1 MSFLLLALIADTTP
15 IHTTVADSTRVA
27 FIAQTPV
34 SWESAEYDSLSY
46 IRFTDSPLTDSI
58 GYPELPMI
66 TCLVA
71 FPDSVTPYL
80 EFAVS
85 AVREQSVDPVYP
97 APAHVMSYEYTPAV
111 VDSFVQDSTAYASD
125 EFWPSERVRIIGE
138 TRICDQ
144 RLLIVQMFP
153 AQYRASDSTL
163 STVMS
168 FSVSVSFD
176 SASAVW
182 SGTGLGPFQRMV
194 DGSSILGYH
203 PVLQTRAPVPEYFG
217 EVDPDDGP
225 YRMPDYLI
233 ICASG
238 LYDQCGDAIDDL
250 AEHRVDLNGFDVAL
264 VTTDEILD
272 DFGGSD
278 TVITDEILRDFTE
291 HMWVNWGQPT
301 VKKPEYL
308 LLIGDH
314 EDVDYGS
321 EPWFL
326 PTHEYTWDGNPVTPA
341 DLDLVGNDEWYTYF
355 NHDRNID
362 NDFPDMMVGRLS
374 VKNGEWADTL
384 SVMIQNLIDLEDP
397 AGQSPSPD
405 YRRRILRL
413 AGTGDDHGEGYQTY
427 ENWEPNKQWTLRFSD
442 WMEYDYSTTYCGDG
456 RSFIDKD
463 GSILA
468 SYMWRDSCLS
478 KFGEGAG
485 VAFYSNHGDFHM
497 LSAGLEWLHIY
508 IRQDLLTRGA
518 RDSTFN
524 NYQIEENLSTIE
536 DYAPPFILLLCCG
549 SGTFNHTIYHHE
561 NRPIGDQ
568 MFCHFDDAT
577 SQVAAYD
584 FGSDCIAEK
593 LMKYTDV
600 PVAGVFCGS
609 LSSLT
614 SSYEYYGKGILE
626 AVYIRGFGRLG
637 DAIASARTE
646 YFGNFSSTSGSC
658 PREIGQFNLLGDPA
672 LDISDRV
679 KYPNSCDLLI
689 HEWDITVSEYP
700 LETSTGTDL
709 AMTFTV
715 RNNGALVSDAFDAR
729 ITFSYDEY
737 SLIDYVSCD
746 ELAAGAEAEYRYIW
760 DCARWFDPPME
771 ITVKVEADYLEE
783 CDDSWWGNN
792 TASTNVQ
799 LNDTYPTESGWP
811 ISVNG
816 VVGTTPLLVNLDEDT
831 DLEIV
836 VLTGTSLTAFEPDG
850 STIWEITEQEFAYG
864 QQPLAADLDQ
874 DDEIELLVEYS
885 DGIRVISSDGTILSS
900 FEHSCD
906 VFAVGN
912 MDQESG
918 LELCIGSTDSLYL
931 FYWDTAEEEFV
942 DISSKDF
949 DYQEARYGIS
959 LVCSDLTGD
968 SFEDVASCIGGVG
981 GGMTEPAPRTL
992 VVYDWVSDDIPYTET
1007 WTVLLYTSY
1016 LAAGELAG
1024 TKMVG
1029 YSFGSYVYG
1038 SSDPAILVEFNG
1050 SVQVYDC
1057 DEGDTSAGRLVCGVF
1072 VDWDPFVTGADAFV
1086 LPSEMQCLAW
1096 DFEGTELSGWATEL
1110 YSGAEYGSSISPTAL
1125 GDLDE
1130 SGVADVL
1137 FATLLSGKCT
1147 LLSFDSYGDILDN
1160 LDFPIV
1166 LPEEVSALG
1175 GFSIAD
1181 IDQDEYIEIVF
1192 GTSDGL
1198 LHCWELGDCTE
1209 GYAPWVQFQHDHGRT
1224 GVLE

>member
-1 MSFLLLALIADTTP
+1 MVP

-34 SWESAEYDSLSY
+34 SWETVEYDSLDY
-46 IRFTDSPLTDSI
+46 IRFEDSPLTDSI

-85 AVREQSVDPVYP
+85 AQREQSVDPVYP
-97 APAHVMSYEYTPAV
+97 APAQVMSYEYTPAV

-144 RLLIVQMFP
+144 RLLQVQLFP

-182 SGTGLGPFQRMV
+182 SSTGLGPFQRMV

-217 EVDPDDGP
+217 EVNPRTGP
-225 YRMPDYLI
+225 SRMPDYLI

-238 LYDQCGDAIDDL
+238 LYDQCDGAIDSL
-250 AEHRVDLNGFDVAL
+250 AEHRVSLNDFDVAL

-272 DFGGSD
+272 DFAEEETD
-278 TVITDEILRDFTE
+278 TVLTDEILRDFTE
-291 HMWVNWGQPT
+291 HMWSNWGQPT

-314 EDVDYGS
+314 DAAYYGS

-326 PTHEYTWDGNPVTPA
+326 PTHEYHWDGESTPEGY
-341 DLDLVGNDEWYTYF
+341 DMVGNDEWYAYF
-355 NHDRNID
+355 NHDRDID

-374 VKNGEWADTL
+374 VKNGEESDTL
-384 SVMIQNLIDLEDP
+384 SVLIQNLIDLEDP
-397 AGQSPSPD
+397 AGHPPTPD

-413 AGTGDDHGEGYQTY
+413 AGTGDDDGSGYQSY
-427 ENWEPNKQWTLRFSD
+427 QNWEPNKQWTLGLSD
-442 WMEYDYSTTYCGDG
+442 WMGYDYSTTYCGDG

-468 SYMWRDSCLS
+468 SYMWRDSCLI
-478 KFGEGAG
+478 KFAQGAG

-497 LSAGLEWLHIY
+497 LSAGLEWLLKY
-508 IRQDLLTRGA
+508 IPQDSLTRGA

-524 NYQIEENLSTIE
+524 NYQIEEYLSTAE
-536 DYAPPFILLLCCG
+536 SYAPPFVLLLCCG
-549 SGTFNHTIYHHE
+549 SGTFNHTIDHHE
-561 NRPIGDQ
+561 DRPADL
-568 MFCHFDDAT
+568 MFCHFDNAT
-577 SQVAAYD
+577 SQIAAYD
-584 FGSDCIAEK
+584 FGTDCIAEK
-593 LMKYTDV
+593 LQKHTDV

-614 SSYEYYGKGILE
+614 SSYAYYGKGILE

-646 YFGNFSSTSGSC
+646 YNDDFLGITGSY
-658 PREIGQFNLLGDPA
+658 PREMGQFNLLGDPA
-672 LDISDRV
+672 LDISDRI
-679 KYPNSCDLLI
+679 KFPNSCDLLI
-689 HEWDITVSEYP
+689 HEWDITISEYP
-700 LETSTGTDL
+700 LVTPTGTDL

-715 RNNGALVSDAFDAR
+715 RNNGALESDDFDAR
-729 ITFSYDEY
+729 ITFSSDND
-737 SLIDYVSCD
+737 SSIVYVSCD
-746 ELAAGAEAEYRYIW
+746 ELAAGAEAEYQYTW
-760 DCARWFDPPME
+760 DCANWFDPPME
-771 ITVKVEADYLEE
+771 INVTVEADYLED
-783 CDDSWWGNN
+783 CSDSWWGNN
-792 TASTNVQ
+792 TASRDVQ
-799 LNDTYPTESGWP
+799 LNDTYPAESGWP
-811 ISVNG
+811 ISVDG
-816 VVGTTPLLVNLDEDT
+816 VVSTTPLLVNLDEDT

-836 VLTGTSLTAFEPDG
+836 VLTGTTLTAFEPDG
-850 STIWEITEQEFAYG
+850 TPIWKIKDQGFTSG
-864 QQPLAADLDQ
+864 QHPLAANLDHIG
-874 DDEIELLVEYS
+874 DIELLVEYS
-885 DGIRVISSDGTILSS
+885 DGIKVISSEGSILGTLVC
-900 FEHSCD
+900 SCD
-906 VFAVGN
+906 VFTVGN
-912 MDQESG
+912 MDDEESG
-918 LELCIGSTDSLYL
+918 LELCVGDTDILYL
-931 FYWDTAEEEFV
+931 YYWNNSLGRFFHIAD
-942 DISSKDF
+942 KDF
-949 DYQEARYGIS
+949 EYPGWRFGIS

-968 SFEDVASCIGGVG
+968 SCEDVAYCIGSFALGSIPV
-981 GGMTEPAPRTL
+981 PRTL
-992 VVYDWVSDDIPYTET
+992 VIYDWESDEIPYTET
-1007 WTVLLYTSY
+1007 WTVIPYIAN

-1029 YSFGSYVYG
+1029 YSFGSYEEG
-1038 SSDPAILVEFNG
+1038 ISDYPALLVEPDG
-1050 SVQVYDC
+1050 ITQEYHC
-1057 DEGDTSAGRLVCGVF
+1057 EEGTVDASNLRCGVF
-1072 VDWDPFVTGADAFV
+1072 ADWTAVEGADTFV

-1096 DFEGTELSGWATEL
+1096 GEDGLALNGWPTEV
-1110 YSGAEYGSSISPTAL
+1110 YSDPKINISISPTAL
-1125 GDLDE
+1125 GDLDG
-1130 SGVADVL
+1130 SGLADVL
-1137 FATLLSGKCT
+1137 FSTKLSGVYS
-1147 LLSFDSYGDILDN
+1147 LLAYGSDGDILDN
-1160 LDFPIV
+1160 LDFPIT
-1166 LPEEVSALG
+1166 LPEGVSALG

-1181 IDQDEYIEIVF
+1181 IDRDGNVEIVF
-1192 GTSDGL
+1192 GTTDGL
-1198 LHCWELGDCTE
+1198 LHCWEFGTCST